1 MKHQKTVEQDVFKF
15 IKRNDLFSGGRKLL
29 IGLSG
34 GADSVFALHFFIKYS
49 KKYKI
54 DITAVHI
61 NHNLRGDESYRDF
74 KFSERICAELN
85 IEFHSAS
92 VDVKSYASENKK
104 SVEESAREV
113 RYREFERVAKSCN
126 ADIIVT
132 AHNNDDNTETVLL
145 NIVSGAGLKG
155 ISGIPVKRNKII
167 RPFLCVSKSDIIS
180 YLKKNRISFFDDS
193 SNDNIEFK
201 RNFIRK
207 KIIPLLKTK
216 VNPSIDK
223 VVLTSSEVL
232 RKQRK
237 VIEFFIDQ
245 IVDKCVIVSGNK
257 ISLTL
262 SELKKY
268 PQEVLGEVFK
278 NILFTHYSM
287 AFTFSKFEKIKNILE
302 SQVGVQN
309 DLGQNVIVQR
319 EREILIFYKK
329 VEDKEVKIEI
339 EIGQRINLEN
349 FSISLERYKRIP
361 KKYHTGNDIEFISGD
376 SISDR
381 LVLRTWQ
388 KGDRIQL
395 LGMQG
400 TKKISDVLT
409 DLKIPSYK
417 RKNQLVLVNNKDKEI
432 VWIVG
437 KRISEKYKVTEETK
451 SIIKLCLN

>member
-1 MKHQKTVEQDVFKF
+1 
-15 IKRNDLFSGGRKLL
+15 
-29 IGLSG
+29 
-34 GADSVFALHFFIKYS
+34 
-49 KKYKI
+49 
-54 DITAVHI
+54 
-61 NHNLRGDESYRDF
+61 
-74 KFSERICAELN
+74 
-85 IEFHSAS
+85 
-92 VDVKSYASENKK
+92 
-104 SVEESAREV
+104 
-113 RYREFERVAKSCN
+113 
-126 ADIIVT
+126 
-132 AHNNDDNTETVLL
+132 
-145 NIVSGAGLKG
+145 
-155 ISGIPVKRNKII
+155 
-167 RPFLCVSKSDIIS
+167 LCVSKSDIIS